1 MSRVFQI
8 FRQDSGSNVAIGT
21 GWAWSSLPLPWLW
34 AFLGGLWVRGAV
46 MLAVDLLVVALVPSL
61 WYRQPVALGLV
72 LCLPRLICLLRGSHW
87 RAADLENRGLEYIGE
102 MAARS
107 RSDAVAQVARRGGVI
122 PPELRPGRTGSA
134 FAFPPASLQ
143 PWWAVVRL
151 TVRAAFRY
159 RLVVV
164 LIALL
169 LGAVVVLP
177 MIIKHDGSAQG
188 FTQILLTY
196 TLGVSSALLSLVTL
210 WLACGTLARDVDEC
224 QMQVVATK
232 PIARWQ
238 IWLGKWTGIMA
249 LNAMLLG
256 VAAGAVYLL
265 MQWRATQ
272 LPPEVQES
280 LRNNVL
286 TARRAVKEPAPD
298 LESRVEQLIRQRLPE
313 LESKG
318 INLVEFRNQAREMIK
333 ANEQM
338 VPPEHFKRFRIN
350 MRSVPGKAED
360 RPLFVRVKFYTPEL
374 GAKRP
379 YELEVVV
386 GPPET
391 PNRRGTLR
399 SLAAEVA
406 HEIEFGPVPLDAE
419 GFLVVDL
426 ANRSDKPLL
435 FPLDDGLEV
444 LYAEGGFGLNY
455 IRALLVTLCGLGL
468 LAAVGL
474 SAASFLSFPVAAF
487 LATTV
492 LVLGLSTG
500 TLKSVVEDNTVLGLD
515 HETNQPAYPA
525 VDAVMVPVFQA
536 ALETIN
542 LVRQFAPID
551 AVSSGRSVTWG
562 DVARAWALVVGLMGG
577 AFAAVGIIAF
587 TRRELATAQ
596 THH

>member
-1 MSRVFQI
+1 M
-8 FRQDSGSNVAIGT
+8 
-21 GWAWSSLPLPWLW
+21 
-34 AFLGGLWVRGAV
+34 
-46 MLAVDLLVVALVPSL
+46 
-61 WYRQPVALGLV
+61 
-72 LCLPRLICLLRGSHW
+72 
-87 RAADLENRGLEYIGE
+87 
-102 MAARS
+102 
-107 RSDAVAQVARRGGVI
+107 
-122 PPELRPGRTGSA
+122 
-134 FAFPPASLQ
+134 
-143 PWWAVVRL
+143 
-151 TVRAAFRY
+151 
-159 RLVVV
+159 V

-196 TLGVSSALLSLVTL
+196 TLGVISALLSLVTL

-238 IWLGKWTGIMA
+238 IWLGKWVGIMV

-280 LRNNVL
+280 LRSNVL
-286 TARRAVKEPAPD
+286 TARRVVKEPMPD

-313 LESKG
+313 LEAKG
-318 INLVEFRNQAREMIK
+318 INLAEFRSQAHEMIK
-333 ANEQM
+333 ANEQL
-338 VPPEHFKRFRIN
+338 VPPEHFKRYRIDL
-350 MRSVPGKAED
+350 RSAPGNPEN
-360 RPLFVRVKFYTPEL
+360 RPVFVRVKFHTPEL

-379 YELEVVV
+379 YELEIVV

-391 PNRRGTLR
+391 PTRRGTLR
-399 SLAAEVA
+399 SLAAEAA
-406 HEIEFGPVPLDAE
+406 HEIEFGPVPLDND
-419 GFLVVDL
+419 GFLVVDV

-435 FPLDDGLEV
+435 FPLEDGLEV
-444 LYAEGGFGLNY
+444 LYPEGGFGLNY
-455 IRALLVTLCGLGL
+455 IRALMVTLCGLGL
-468 LAAVGL
+468 LAAIGL

-492 LVLGLSTG
+492 LILGLSTG
-500 TLKSVVEDNTVLGLD
+500 TMKSVVEDRTILGLD
-515 HETNQPAYPA
+515 HETNQPAFPA
-525 VDAVMVPVFQA
+525 IDAVMVPVFEA
-536 ALETIN
+536 ALETVN

-562 DVARAWALVVGLMGG
+562 DVARAGALVVGLMGG
-577 AFAAVGIIAF
+577 AFAAVGIVAF